1 MRCVEGDEEERR
13 GDLNAAKAHLARV
26 LQTEAVKTAVLAEAE
41 ERRRRH
47 NMEGE
52 LEGEL
57 GCEEGRKREREG
69 GWEGGSGGTDVGLA
83 SQSEVGFTRKCYHR
97 ISGEEI
103 SPLHNYNYTF

>member
-1 MRCVEGDEEERR
+1 MYHLRVDCDAQQHQSELEWSICTRCVEGDEEERR
-13 GDLNAAKAHLARV
+13 RDLNAAKAHLARV

-57 GCEEGRKREREG
+57 YRM
-69 GWEGGSGGTDVGLA
+69 
-83 SQSEVGFTRKCYHR
+83 
-97 ISGEEI
+97 
-103 SPLHNYNYTF
+103 